1 MHGHCQC
8 VSDKLCD
15 LRLVDNSSGVIVQY
29 VHWNAALEGWA
40 MWLLTHFGDPEPW
53 TKEAMQVFL
62 AQVGVGLRDPHI
74 HVDNWM

>member
-1 MHGHCQC
+1 M
-8 VSDKLCD
+8 
-15 LRLVDNSSGVIVQY
+15 IVQY